1 MSDNKIFDRERMEK
15 ALNSEIHIV
24 PEGLSR
30 DELREFIINVNES
43 ASQEDL
49 SEIDSAYLDLLDSG
63 IDKDIKLIP
72 DKVWERVESL
82 RKKAVLAQN
91 NKSVL

>member
-15 ALNSEIHIV
+15 ALNSEVHIV

-30 DELREFIINVNES
+30 DELRKFIINVGES
-43 ASQEDL
+43 ALQEDL

-72 DKVWERVESL
+72 DEVWERVESL

-91 NKSVL
+91 NKSML